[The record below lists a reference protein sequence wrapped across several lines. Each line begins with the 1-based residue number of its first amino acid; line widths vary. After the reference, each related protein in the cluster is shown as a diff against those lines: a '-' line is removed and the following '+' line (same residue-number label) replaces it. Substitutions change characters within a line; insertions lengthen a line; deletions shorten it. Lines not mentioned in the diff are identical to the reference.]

1 MAPTF
6 RHGRGAVVLANQYN
20 LGGILNDA
28 GVDGS
33 VDTAETTVF
42 GLNDKTYLAGQIDHK
57 VTFKGFYD
65 SAYST
70 ALMPRSRVQEVVQA
84 ALGSTS
90 YVAGTIGLE
99 GDTIGRRATLVNGIP
114 DSLKFS
120 SPISDAVTI
129 EASLMMAT
137 KASNGEWLVAAAA
150 TATASTYTSS
160 DGLAPTA
167 YGGAV
172 HAHVVSYGATGAWVF
187 KTQHSSNNSAFTDLT
202 TARTLNSTRSYLR
215 IPTTG
220 TVKRYVKAVITSVTG
235 GSAPRIGI
243 AYGRNYI

>member
-6 RHGRGAVVLANQYN
+6 RHGRGAVVYANQYN
-20 LGGILNDA
+20 LGGILNDVA
-28 GVDGS
+28 RDAS
-33 VDTAETTVF
+33 VETAETTVF
-42 GLNDKTYLAGQIDHK
+42 GLDDKTYLAGQIDNK

-65 SAYST
+65 GAAST

-99 GDTIGRRATLVNGIP
+99 GDTIGRRATLVNGVP
-114 DSLKFS
+114 DGLKFA
-120 SPISDAVTI
+120 SPVSDAVTI
-129 EASLMMAT
+129 EASLAMAS
-137 KASNGEWLVAAAA
+137 KASNGEWLVSSAAA
-150 TATASTYTSS
+150 ATASTYTSA
-160 DGLAPTA
+160 DGLALTA

-172 HAHVVSYGATGAWVF
+172 HAHVVSYGTTGAWVF

-202 TARTLNSTRSYLR
+202 TARTLNSTRSYVR
-215 IPTTG
+215 VEVTG
-220 TVKRYVKAVITSVTG
+220 SVKRYVKAVITSVTT